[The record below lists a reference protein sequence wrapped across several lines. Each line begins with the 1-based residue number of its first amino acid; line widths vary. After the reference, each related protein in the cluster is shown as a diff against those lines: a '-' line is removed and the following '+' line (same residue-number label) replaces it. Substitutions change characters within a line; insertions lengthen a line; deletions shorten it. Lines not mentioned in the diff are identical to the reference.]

1 MVYLCC
7 GLCQLAW
14 LYWARESKIA
24 SPINLILRLG
34 KAGMTWSW
42 LSFSVFLHSLSPSQ
56 VIRLLCMASKKT
68 DSEAARHLKNW
79 AGPGTTSNQ
88 SQADCSVQ
96 DPKSPRFKGRGDGL
110 YTSMG
115 GEAFA
120 SRKVLTFWTLH
131 LQTIYQCNR

>member
-56 VIRLLCMASKKT
+56 VIRLLCMASKKA

-79 AGPGTTSNQ
+79 AGPWYHIKPITGGLLS
-88 SQADCSVQ
+88 AR
-96 DPKSPRFKGRGDGL
+96 PKVAQIQG
-110 YTSMG
+110 
-115 GEAFA
+115 
-120 SRKVLTFWTLH
+120 
-131 LQTIYQCNR
+131 